1 MTKQLWLVALLD
13 LSESLRAR
21 WFFLYTLFFVTI
33 VVLLLAFGLTESRV
47 LGFVGLSRLL
57 IVYIQLSIAIL
68 PIIILMS
75 TVRSVVGDRESGVTE
90 YLLALPVA
98 LSAWYWGK
106 LIGRFIVIFLPT
118 FVAILIAVLW
128 AILRDLP
135 IPWGVFFYYNALL
148 MALAICFLGFGLLI
162 SAIAHSADVAQG
174 LALGLWLLLILFI
187 DLIILGLMIRQQFS
201 PDLLI
206 GLALLNPLQVFR
218 TGAMLLFDPQ
228 LILLG
233 PTAYIILDHLGHT
246 GYLIWAI
253 LYPLSI
259 GIMTAWLG
267 YQRFY
272 RKDLL

>member
-33 VVLLLAFGLTESRV
+33 VVLLLIFGLTESRV

-90 YLLALPVA
+90 YLLALPIS
-98 LSAWYWGK
+98 LHSWYWGK
-106 LIGRFIVIFLPT
+106 FTGRFIVIFLPT
-118 FVAILIAVLW
+118 FIALLIAVLW
-128 AILRDLP
+128 VILRGLP
-135 IPWGVFFYYNALL
+135 VPWTVFFYYNALL
-148 MALAICFLGFGLLI
+148 MALAVCFLGFGLLI
-162 SAIAHSADVAQG
+162 SVIAHSADVAQG
-174 LALGLWLLLILFI
+174 LALGLWLFLILFI

-201 PDLLI
+201 PDLLT
-206 GLALLNPLQVFR
+206 GLALLNPLQLFR

-233 PTAYIILDHLGHT
+233 PTAYIILDHIGRT

-253 LYPLSI
+253 LYPLSM

-272 RKDLL
+272 HKDLL